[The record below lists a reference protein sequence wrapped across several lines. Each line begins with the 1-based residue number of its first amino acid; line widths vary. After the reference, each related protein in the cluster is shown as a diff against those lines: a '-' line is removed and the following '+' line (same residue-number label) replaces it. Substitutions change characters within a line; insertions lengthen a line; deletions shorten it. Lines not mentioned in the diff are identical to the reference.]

1 VRFLLFNQF
10 YPPDS
15 APTGQ
20 FLHDVAAMLVQRGHE
35 VEVVCSRRAYDGTGG
50 PYLTTRLDGVRVSR
64 VAATGWGRAAPLG
77 RSLDYLSY
85 AGLAVVRL
93 ASVKPRPDLS
103 VALTTPPYIGLA
115 VGTLSRLR
123 GVPYALWVMD
133 VYPDALAAQGVVKRG
148 SRVFQLLGWLARKE
162 RVHAASIVALG
173 PRAARRIDQSQAQST
188 SLWGPERASEE
199 AARRLR
205 RARGWGDELILLY
218 SGNLG
223 LGHRFGE
230 FIEAARRLGP
240 DGPRW
245 VFSGTGARRPEVE
258 RVASD
263 SDSTARIE
271 LAPPVARAEHAA
283 LLQSAQVHLASLSA
297 DWQGIIVPSKVIAS
311 FCVGRPVI
319 FVGGRDNEA
328 ADWIRESGG
337 GWHVEEGDVEG
348 LLAAIQEAS
357 PDERS
362 RRGAAARR
370 FAETHFDRRAGAER
384 VCVALEDAAR
394 GSRR

>member
-1 VRFLLFNQF
+1 MRFLLFNQF

-20 FLHDVAAMLVQRGHE
+20 FLHDVAGMLVQRGHE
-35 VEVVCSRRAYDGTGG
+35 VEVVCSRRAYDGAGG

-93 ASVKPRPDLS
+93 ANVKPRPDLS

-173 PRAARRIDQSQAQST
+173 PRAARRIDQPQAQST

-230 FIEAARRLGP
+230 FLEAARRLGP

-258 RVASD
+258 RVTGD

-283 LLQSAQVHLASLSA
+283 LLQSADVHLASLSA

-319 FVGGRDNEA
+319 FVGGHENEA

-337 GWHVEEGDVEG
+337 GWLVEEGDVER
-348 LLAAIQEAS
+348 L
-357 PDERS
+357 
-362 RRGAAARR
+362 
-370 FAETHFDRRAGAER
+370 
-384 VCVALEDAAR
+384 CVALEAAAR